1 MKSACSTK
9 NGIGNV
15 KMNWPLFLK
24 LNLIVVM
31 FVSFCKPVA
40 FGHHFAK
47 CHLCCVALWH
57 AQRPPPSNITE
68 SSLGAGR
75 ESAPRGTIREAGF
88 RVAVCC
94 LYLFR
99 QETQILPFFN
109 LHTNQHQW
117 SGKNCSERGKANGR
131 EHSTMIITLS
141 LKIDENFQLGP
152 IPNLELLKP
161 ALPTMI

>member
-1 MKSACSTK
+1 MSKWTDSFFWSWILLLSCLCVFANLLCSVTILRSIAWAALRSGALSA
-9 NGIGNV
+9 
-15 KMNWPLFLK
+15 L
-24 LNLIVVM
+24 
-31 FVSFCKPVA
+31 
-40 FGHHFAK
+40 
-47 CHLCCVALWH
+47 
-57 AQRPPPSNITE
+57 PPSNITE

-94 LYLFR
+94 LYLFQ

-109 LHTNQHQW
+109 LHANQHQW